1 MYQLS
6 FYNYYVNNGDRT
18 IYFNSISGQ
27 IFSVSEQE
35 NQFLQNQFEDLVSFE
50 LEYNSMFNK
59 FVDWEFVTDTER
71 DQKDVIRL
79 INHKKVFLDK
89 TYRLVLNPTLE
100 CNFRCWYCYEDHVA
114 GKMSEETMDKIKKHV
129 RLMIKEERI
138 SGLFLDWFGGEP
150 LLYFD
155 EIIVPLSEQLRD
167 IMAEYDLS
175 FFTQATTNG
184 SLITEERA
192 KKMNELGMKH
202 FQITLDGDEKRH
214 NRIRNMN
221 GAPSYKQILQG
232 IYYLCE
238 NIPDVNIT
246 LRINYD
252 TQTLEKSNMKEV
264 FETIP
269 AKYRYKI
276 NPSFHRVWQTESKRN
291 EEGNNS
297 NRLAIFDYC
306 KELGYEVGSPA
317 SYLSVLKGHTCY
329 VDRYYHTEIN
339 FDGKIYKCTARAYSD
354 EYVLGELQDDGHVF
368 WNQEKMRN
376 MYAKATFENEMCLA
390 CKHMPLCTGPCSQ
403 KLLET
408 SKEQL
413 HTICPFTTAD
423 VSVDTFIRNLYE
435 RKMESLQVVKSV
447 SK

>member
-35 NQFLQNQFEDLVSFE
+35 HIFLQNQFNDLISFE
-50 LEYNSMFNK
+50 LEYNSVFKK
-59 FVDWEFVTDTER
+59 FVDWEFITDMER

-89 TYRLVLNPTLE
+89 TYRLVINPTLE

-114 GKMSEETMDKIKKHV
+114 GKMNEETIEKIKKHV
-129 RLMIKEERI
+129 KLMIKEERI
-138 SGLFLDWFGGEP
+138 SSLLLDWFGGEP

-167 IMAEYDLS
+167 IMTENGLP

-221 GAPSYKQILQG
+221 GAP
-232 IYYLCE
+232 
-238 NIPDVNIT
+238 
-246 LRINYD
+246 
-252 TQTLEKSNMKEV
+252 
-264 FETIP
+264 
-269 AKYRYKI
+269 
-276 NPSFHRVWQTESKRN
+276 
-291 EEGNNS
+291 
-297 NRLAIFDYC
+297 
-306 KELGYEVGSPA
+306 
-317 SYLSVLKGHTCY
+317 
-329 VDRYYHTEIN
+329 DR
-339 FDGKIYKCTARAYSD
+339 
-354 EYVLGELQDDGHVF
+354 
-368 WNQEKMRN
+368 
-376 MYAKATFENEMCLA
+376 
-390 CKHMPLCTGPCSQ
+390 
-403 KLLET
+403 
-408 SKEQL
+408 
-413 HTICPFTTAD
+413 
-423 VSVDTFIRNLYE
+423 
-435 RKMESLQVVKSV
+435 KSV
-447 SK
+447 V

>member
-1 MYQLS
+1 MYQLN

-35 NQFLQNQFEDLVSFE
+35 NQFLQNQFNDLISFE
-50 LEYNSMFNK
+50 LEYNSMFKK
-59 FVDWEFVTDTER
+59 FVDWEFITDTER

-100 CNFRCWYCYEDHVA
+100 CNFRCWYCYEDHVT
-114 GKMSEETMDKIKKHV
+114 GKMSEEIMEKIKKHV
-129 RLMIKEERI
+129 KLMIKEERI

-167 IMAEYDLS
+167 IMTENGLS

-232 IYYLCE
+232 IYCLCE

-264 FETIP
+264 FEMIP
-269 AKYRYKI
+269 IKYRYKI

-291 EEGNNS
+291 EEGNNL
-297 NRLAIFDYC
+297 NKLAIFDYC
-306 KELGYEVGSPA
+306 KELGYDVESPT

-354 EYVLGELQDDGHVF
+354 EYVLGELQDDGHIF
-368 WNQEKMRN
+368 WKQEKMRK

-408 SKEQL
+408 PKELL
-413 HTICPFTTAD
+413 HTICPLTTAD
-423 VSVDTFIRNLYE
+423 VNVDTFIRNLYDK
-435 RKMESLQVVKSV
+435 KMKSLQATESLS
-447 SK
+447 

>member
-35 NQFLQNQFEDLVSFE
+35 HIFLQNQFNDLISFE
-50 LEYNSMFNK
+50 LEYNSVFKK
-59 FVDWEFVTDTER
+59 FVDWEFITDMER

-89 TYRLVLNPTLE
+89 TYRLVINPTLE

-114 GKMSEETMDKIKKHV
+114 GKMNEETIEKIKKHV
-129 RLMIKEERI
+129 KLMIKEERI
-138 SGLFLDWFGGEP
+138 SSLLLDWFGGEP

-167 IMAEYDLS
+167 IMTENGLP

-232 IYYLCE
+232 IYYLCD
-238 NIPDVNIT
+238 NIPDVNVT

-264 FETIP
+264 FEMIP
-269 AKYRYKI
+269 AKYRHKI
-276 NPSFHRVWQTESKRN
+276 SPSFQRVWQTESKRN
-291 EEGNNS
+291 EEGNNP
-297 NRLAIFDYC
+297 NKLAIFEYC
-306 KELGYEVGSPA
+306 KELGYDAENPS
-317 SYLSVLKGHTCY
+317 SCLSVLKGHTCY

-354 EYVLGELQDDGHVF
+354 EYVLGELQDDGHIL
-368 WNQEKMRN
+368 WNQEKMRK

-390 CKHMPLCTGPCSQ
+390 CKHMPFCNGPCSK
-403 KLLET
+403 KLLENP
-408 SKEQL
+408 KDFL
-413 HTICPFTTAD
+413 KTIFKLTTAD
-423 VSVDTFIRNLYE
+423 VNVDTFIRNLYDG
-435 RKMESLQVVKSV
+435 KMKALQAAKSI
-447 SK
+447 S

>member
-35 NQFLQNQFEDLVSFE
+35 NQFLQNQFNDLISFE
-50 LEYNSMFNK
+50 LEYNSMFKK
-59 FVDWEFVTDTER
+59 FVDWEFITDTER

-100 CNFRCWYCYEDHVA
+100 CNFRCWYCYEDHVT
-114 GKMSEETMDKIKKHV
+114 GKMSEEIMEKIKKHV
-129 RLMIKEERI
+129 KLMIKEERI

-167 IMAEYDLS
+167 IMTENGLS

-232 IYYLCE
+232 IYCLCE

-264 FETIP
+264 FEMIP
-269 AKYRYKI
+269 IKYRYKI

-291 EEGNNS
+291 EEGNNL
-297 NRLAIFDYC
+297 NKLAIFDYC
-306 KELGYEVGSPA
+306 KELGYDVESPT

-354 EYVLGELQDDGHVF
+354 EYVLGELQDDGHIF
-368 WNQEKMRN
+368 WKQEKMRK

-390 CKHMPLCTGPCSQ
+390 CKHMPCAQDLVP
-403 KLLET
+403 KN
-408 SKEQL
+408 
-413 HTICPFTTAD
+413 F
-423 VSVDTFIRNLYE
+423 
-435 RKMESLQVVKSV
+435 
-447 SK
+447 

>member
-35 NQFLQNQFEDLVSFE
+35 NQFLQNQFNDLISFE
-50 LEYNSMFNK
+50 LEYNSMFKK
-59 FVDWEFVTDTER
+59 FVDWEFITDTER

-100 CNFRCWYCYEDHVA
+100 CNFRCWYCYEDHVT
-114 GKMSEETMDKIKKHV
+114 GKMSEEIMEKIKKHV

-167 IMAEYDLS
+167 IMTENGLS

-232 IYYLCE
+232 IYCLCE

-264 FETIP
+264 FEMIP
-269 AKYRYKI
+269 IKYRYKI

-291 EEGNNS
+291 EEGNNL
-297 NRLAIFDYC
+297 NKLAIFDYC
-306 KELGYEVGSPA
+306 KELGYDVESPT

-339 FDGKIYKCTARAYSD
+339 FDGKIYK
-354 EYVLGELQDDGHVF
+354 
-368 WNQEKMRN
+368 
-376 MYAKATFENEMCLA
+376 
-390 CKHMPLCTGPCSQ
+390 
-403 KLLET
+403 
-408 SKEQL
+408 
-413 HTICPFTTAD
+413 
-423 VSVDTFIRNLYE
+423 
-435 RKMESLQVVKSV
+435 
-447 SK
+447 